1 VVAGLAAQVPSAAA
15 TPATLRDQGRA
26 ALRPLMEVDS
36 VRATL
41 GDDRPRGAQP
51 ATPLPVAR
59 SAVPHLRR
67 DDPGSGRRVPAEVLA
82 PTPGQQAEIDHRT
95 AEAERF
101 LQEVLGGSPVW
112 LGAANAFA
120 AAPTGRQLREIASS
134 RLVKAIHPN
143 RRLGA

>member
-1 VVAGLAAQVPSAAA
+1 MPDELAAKVTDPALLAAVAGDEDQPLSVLIELDV
-15 TPATLRDQGRA
+15 PATQVGL
-26 ALRPLMEVDS
+26 
-36 VRATL
+36 
-41 GDDRPRGAQP
+41 
-51 ATPLPVAR
+51 
-59 SAVPHLRR
+59 R

-82 PTPGQQAEIDHRT
+82 LTPEQQAEIDHRT
-95 AEAERF
+95 AEAARF
-101 LQEVLGGSPVW
+101 LQELLGGSPVW